1 MIDFNNPFRPEIEK
15 VLFPNQEAVD
25 NMFNNMNDVL
35 ELINSG
41 TLSPEL
47 LEINKAYLNN
57 CLLFQAIQQ
66 NDIDLSIYADC

>member
-1 MIDFNNPFRPEIEK
+1 MIDFNNPFRPDVERI
-15 VLFPNQEAVD
+15 LFPNQEAVD

-35 ELINSG
+35 KLINSG

-57 CLLFQAIQQ
+57 CLSFTSIQQ
-66 NDIDLSIYADC
+66 NDIDLSIYVN